1 MKVDC
6 QKRQYVQH
14 NYKHKYGLFWDKQL
28 GIKNPKCS
36 QPCPNILQ
44 CGIVRYRGIGG
55 AYKLLD
61 TALLICN
68 GNFSALL

>member
-28 GIKNPKCS
+28 GIKKPKM
-36 QPCPNILQ
+36 
-44 CGIVRYRGIGG
+44 
-55 AYKLLD
+55 
-61 TALLICN
+61 
-68 GNFSALL
+68 FSTLPQYTTMWYC

>member
-28 GIKNPKCS
+28 GIKKT
-36 QPCPNILQ
+36 
-44 CGIVRYRGIGG
+44 
-55 AYKLLD
+55 KM
-61 TALLICN
+61 
-68 GNFSALL
+68 FSTLPQYTTMWYC